1 MSSAASIRR
10 LAQVHHSVVAARA
23 SADESLSDSQLQ
35 EYLDAGVLLLP
46 VREVPTTTHEH
57 IYRRCKELFQDNPGN
72 DILRAIPELEQVF
85 ASDSVK
91 SALRSVLGDSY
102 AMHRHRH
109 LHSST
114 DRDQVFHADSHWG
127 INRMRHHRPRLC
139 MVLYYPH
146 TVTLEQ
152 GPTAVISGSQYWES
166 PLSLT
171 DADRLANDHRS
182 DDHCVRDRA
191 IAEVVRSIDPAL
203 SEQKL
208 TVAGGTCVL
217 MSYDMFHR
225 GCRRDESTGPDWRAS
240 THFCVASCL
249 R

>member
-1 MSSAASIRR
+1 
-10 LAQVHHSVVAARA
+10 
-23 SADESLSDSQLQ
+23 
-35 EYLDAGVLLLP
+35 
-46 VREVPTTTHEH
+46 
-57 IYRRCKELFQDNPGN
+57 
-72 DILRAIPELEQVF
+72 
-85 ASDSVK
+85 
-91 SALRSVLGDSY
+91 
-102 AMHRHRH
+102 
-109 LHSST
+109 
-114 DRDQVFHADSHWG
+114 
-127 INRMRHHRPRLC
+127 